1 MTTLAVLHPIDPGT
15 GARVTVRVCS
25 SQERDATGAG
35 GERWIPA
42 MVVQPALTMALFDGD
57 FTSAVSPA
65 QSRIVLRLEALKEV
79 GGFDRAARFDWSGAA
94 VTLYRLEGSLPVL
107 LAEMRVR
114 SFGSEAGALSLDLS
128 VDSEWA
134 DAEVLFRRYAG
145 TTGAE
150 GIADLKD
157 RLKPWAF
164 GRCRNVE
171 PVQIDLI
178 NNVFQVSG
186 YGPVSAISAVYER
199 GASFGASLG
208 DFPNYAALVAADIP
222 EGRWGTCLAEGM
234 FRLGAPPAGVIT
246 CDVDGDS
253 TSGFLRRTGAII
265 SEIARRLGLET
276 RVNAAS
282 LAALDVAVPRN
293 VNILITEQTTL
304 IDLAQAMAAPC
315 NAVAALALDS
325 RLVMPRIAF
334 GAAKFVLDAQGRQ
347 MPPVLGMARQNSS
360 PPYSEIRMGA
370 ARSWRVHTFDE
381 IAFFADLIDRG
392 LYDAATTYREGN
404 IVESA
409 DKSRWVYVN
418 PAASSGNAPPTWPT
432 ASNSFWSNIAPPL
445 GGDLIGSIVAP
456 ANANRVPFSRMEG
469 DRGWIAATNS
479 PGGPTPGYFEFE
491 GRRAISA
498 NATATAAGQVI
509 TLAAG
514 PGNQGVFPVVP
525 GERLS
530 VSARIGDA
538 TNTSGLQIN
547 FGYTRANG
555 TYNEI
560 TVVAVGAQGWLAAPV
575 AGFVDVPSDARLG
588 TIRLYAFAA
597 GAGFYNATISEP
609 MVTSAA
615 AGQTVH
621 PPFSPGPNASDGA
634 DPNSLITV
642 DGSGV
647 LSGIGTVG
655 IPVDNRNVPL
665 GNANRVPFSRFEGGQ
680 GWFTVGDFNPP
691 TFLIVSNARYF
702 ICAEPTFTAANQNV
716 FLANT
721 PRMPVLAGET
731 LSISAA
737 VQAFALP
744 GGLNPN
750 YWHLYWEYY
759 SSLNAGTQI
768 GITTIGQG
776 FTGISEGVRHAAFS
790 TVPAGAQA
798 AQLVL
803 RYESA
808 GAGQVRLAILEPMVT
823 SAAPG
828 QAVHPP
834 YTPGPNSVDGATRN
848 TGALN
853 ADGLDSIDA
862 GGPLFVGLLPP
873 SKAEAGLINANVALG
888 SNAVVNSDFTRGKF
902 GWRWGGGGFEDQWG
916 TNLPGWFGQRNVMWA
931 RVSGAFASGSY
942 RDLSPD
948 ALWTGGT
955 LANAP
960 LFALAVNDADRLF
973 AGVLAASHRC
983 AFQLWILV
991 FDGAGTLIQ
1000 AEEAIGGL
1008 PDGAANGDPANFSR
1022 ITRFSDVPT
1031 GGRWAIPMMRM
1042 LGNGGIDPFIFF
1054 TEPMLAK
1061 VPSGQ
1066 TGIPRYT
1073 PGRADSRGQ
1082 PNSDILISGG
1092 VISGIGTANIFVDNA
1107 RAVLQ
1112 SLASARPASGQY
1124 LNQVHF
1130 ATDTL
1135 VASQWDGFNWRSS
1148 ADITFAVSGPA
1159 EVKLSY
1165 RSNLTLI
1172 STLPVTATY
1181 QLAPAGASALTSGV
1195 TWAVSVVSGTF
1206 SGTAPSIIGSGS
1218 GQLRINSELTSAE
1231 AQLRV
1236 TATVAGRNYPP
1247 FNVTVRREIAAP
1259 TSAPLTSFST
1269 SSFTQAHAATIQVAI
1284 PSGVTSAALSAV
1296 AELQIAGAAPSGVT
1310 TCEGKWQ
1317 RQSSPGTW
1325 VDIGAVATSS
1335 PSPEVV
1341 ETEFTP
1347 GEIIYVPSSGSIT
1360 CNRTATGLTG
1370 GTTQNFRFVARV
1382 SAGNVR
1388 NVQMIGNASA
1398 QA

>member
-334 GAAKFVLDAQGRQ
+334 GAAEFVLDAQGRQ

-456 ANANRVPFSRMEG
+456 ANANRVPFSR
-469 DRGWIAATNS
+469 
-479 PGGPTPGYFEFE
+479 
-491 GRRAISA
+491 
-498 NATATAAGQVI
+498 
-509 TLAAG
+509 
-514 PGNQGVFPVVP
+514 
-525 GERLS
+525 
-530 VSARIGDA
+530 
-538 TNTSGLQIN
+538 
-547 FGYTRANG
+547 
-555 TYNEI
+555 
-560 TVVAVGAQGWLAAPV
+560 
-575 AGFVDVPSDARLG
+575 
-588 TIRLYAFAA
+588 
-597 GAGFYNATISEP
+597 
-609 MVTSAA
+609 
-615 AGQTVH
+615 
-621 PPFSPGPNASDGA
+621 
-634 DPNSLITV
+634 
-642 DGSGV
+642 
-647 LSGIGTVG
+647 
-655 IPVDNRNVPL
+655 
-665 GNANRVPFSRFEGGQ
+665 FEGGRGWGVSGDVTSPPVLSVFQ
-680 GWFTVGDFNPP
+680 GKNYILST
-691 TFLIVSNARYF
+691 
-702 ICAEPTFTAANQNV
+702 PTFTAANQNS
-716 FLANT
+716 FLFNSPRFPVNALERLSVSSHIDAFGLSGAGLNLWVLYVEYYDAAGANT
-721 PRMPVLAGET
+721 GSVSVIADGTAGVAQRF
-731 LSISAA
+731 SN
-737 VQAFALP
+737 FA
-744 GGLNPN
+744 
-750 YWHLYWEYY
+750 
-759 SSLNAGTQI
+759 S
-768 GITTIGQG
+768 
-776 FTGISEGVRHAAFS
+776 
-790 TVPAGAQA
+790 VPAPAVA
-798 AQLVL
+798 AALVL
-803 RYESA
+803 RARSA
-808 GAGQVRLAILEPMVT
+808 GAGQVQMAIMEPMVT

-828 QAVHPP
+828 QTVHPP
-834 YTPGPNSVDGATRN
+834 FTPGPNARDGA
-848 TGALN
+848 
-853 ADGLDSIDA
+853 D
-862 GGPLFVGLLPP
+862 
-873 SKAEAGLINANVALG
+873 
-888 SNAVVNSDFTRGKF
+888 
-902 GWRWGGGGFEDQWG
+902 
-916 TNLPGWFGQRNVMWA
+916 
-931 RVSGAFASGSY
+931 
-942 RDLSPD
+942 
-948 ALWTGGT
+948 
-955 LANAP
+955 
-960 LFALAVNDADRLF
+960 
-973 AGVLAASHRC
+973 
-983 AFQLWILV
+983 
-991 FDGAGTLIQ
+991 
-1000 AEEAIGGL
+1000 
-1008 PDGAANGDPANFSR
+1008 
-1022 ITRFSDVPT
+1022 
-1031 GGRWAIPMMRM
+1031 
-1042 LGNGGIDPFIFF
+1042 
-1054 TEPMLAK
+1054 
-1061 VPSGQ
+1061 
-1066 TGIPRYT
+1066 
-1073 PGRADSRGQ
+1073 

-1112 SLASARPASGQY
+1112 SLASARPAAGEY

-1165 RSNLTLI
+1165 RSDLTLI
-1172 STLPVTATY
+1172 SMLPVTATY

-1259 TSAPLTSFST
+1259 TSTPLTSFST

-1284 PSGVTSAALSAV
+1284 PSGVTSATLSAV

-1317 RQSSPGTW
+1317 RESSPGTW

-1347 GEIIYVPSSGSIT
+1347 GEIVYVPSSGSIT
-1360 CNRTATGLTG
+1360 CSRTATGLTG

>member
-79 GGFDRAARFDWSGAA
+79 GRFDRVARFDWSGAA

-178 NNVFQVSG
+178 DNVFQVSG

-334 GAAKFVLDAQGRQ
+334 GAAEFVLDAQGRQ

-469 DRGWIAATNS
+469 GRGWAVTANPSGLTVAPFYGSFPAFPYFAAFATVTASGQEVLIGQAPAGS
-479 PGGPTPGYFEFE
+479 PRFRVT
-491 GRRAISA
+491 
-498 NATATAAGQVI
+498 
-509 TLAAG
+509 
-514 PGNQGVFPVVP
+514 P

-530 VSARIGDA
+530 VQMRI
-538 TNTSGLQIN
+538 S
-547 FGYTRANG
+547 ANG
-555 TYNEI
+555 PLAQWI
-560 TVVAVGAQGWLAAPV
+560 TTISWVRADGSITRETLLSGTAAVDTGQGFGQSFTTVPTGGSPVVGAYL
-575 AGFVDVPSDARLG
+575 D
-588 TIRLYAFAA
+588 LYARSN
-597 GAGFYNATISEP
+597 GAGLLGMAIAEP

-621 PPFSPGPNASDGA
+621 PPFSPGPNARDGA
-634 DPNSLITV
+634 D
-642 DGSGV
+642 
-647 LSGIGTVG
+647 
-655 IPVDNRNVPL
+655 
-665 GNANRVPFSRFEGGQ
+665 
-680 GWFTVGDFNPP
+680 
-691 TFLIVSNARYF
+691 
-702 ICAEPTFTAANQNV
+702 
-716 FLANT
+716 
-721 PRMPVLAGET
+721 
-731 LSISAA
+731 
-737 VQAFALP
+737 
-744 GGLNPN
+744 
-750 YWHLYWEYY
+750 
-759 SSLNAGTQI
+759 
-768 GITTIGQG
+768 
-776 FTGISEGVRHAAFS
+776 
-790 TVPAGAQA
+790 
-798 AQLVL
+798 
-803 RYESA
+803 
-808 GAGQVRLAILEPMVT
+808 
-823 SAAPG
+823 
-828 QAVHPP
+828 
-834 YTPGPNSVDGATRN
+834 
-848 TGALN
+848 
-853 ADGLDSIDA
+853 
-862 GGPLFVGLLPP
+862 
-873 SKAEAGLINANVALG
+873 
-888 SNAVVNSDFTRGKF
+888 
-902 GWRWGGGGFEDQWG
+902 
-916 TNLPGWFGQRNVMWA
+916 
-931 RVSGAFASGSY
+931 
-942 RDLSPD
+942 
-948 ALWTGGT
+948 
-955 LANAP
+955 
-960 LFALAVNDADRLF
+960 
-973 AGVLAASHRC
+973 
-983 AFQLWILV
+983 
-991 FDGAGTLIQ
+991 
-1000 AEEAIGGL
+1000 
-1008 PDGAANGDPANFSR
+1008 
-1022 ITRFSDVPT
+1022 
-1031 GGRWAIPMMRM
+1031 
-1042 LGNGGIDPFIFF
+1042 
-1054 TEPMLAK
+1054 
-1061 VPSGQ
+1061 
-1066 TGIPRYT
+1066 
-1073 PGRADSRGQ
+1073 

-1112 SLASARPASGQY
+1112 GLASARPAAGEY

-1165 RSNLTLI
+1165 RSDLTLI

-1259 TSAPLTSFST
+1259 TSTPLTSFST

-1284 PSGVTSAALSAV
+1284 PSGVTSATLSAV

-1317 RQSSPGTW
+1317 RESSPGTW

-1347 GEIIYVPSSGSIT
+1347 GEIVYVPSSGSIT
-1360 CNRTATGLTG
+1360 CSRTATGLTG